1 MNKKFIDL
9 TGQMVGRWLVLKRV
23 ENSIRKDGKPQIMW
37 LCQCQCEKKTE
48 RTISSKNLLGKNTLS
63 CGCYHKDRMKEIGK
77 TKRNPNHYDLTQDYG
92 IGYTAKNEP
101 FYFDLE
107 DYDLIKEY
115 RWYREIR
122 GGYITTVANGKHI
135 KMHQLLTN
143 EKYID
148 HIDRCT
154 NNNRKSNLRIADR
167 SKNEM
172 NKGCSIR
179 NTSGVVGVC
188 YSKSKNKWIA
198 QIRKGNI
205 NRNKSFS
212 NKTDAIIQR
221 LLWEKELF
229 GEYSGQRDLWKEYK
243 IE

>member
-1 MNKKFIDL
+1 M
-9 TGQMVGRWLVLKRV
+9 
-23 ENSIRKDGKPQIMW
+23 
-37 LCQCQCEKKTE
+37 
-48 RTISSKNLLGKNTLS
+48 
-63 CGCYHKDRMKEIGK
+63 
-77 TKRNPNHYDLTQDYG
+77 
-92 IGYTAKNEP
+92 
-101 FYFDLE
+101 
-107 DYDLIKEY
+107 
-115 RWYREIR
+115 
-122 GGYITTVANGKHI
+122 
-135 KMHQLLTN
+135 
-143 EKYID
+143 
-148 HIDRCT
+148 T

-205 NRNKSFS
+205 NRSKSFS